1 MSWTAQKSSKQ
12 LAPSSSLPL
21 YVAAAA
27 IGGRCIR
34 AIRPDRP
41 HETDAAAET
50 QPPNCYPVVRRPTAA
65 LFVGAPWR
73 GSIPRTR
80 AKPDEQVDRMSGAT
94 TGDILV
100 IDDDDA
106 IVSFITEL
114 LTEEGYAVRGVLS
127 GRDALRAVTE
137 RRPALVLLD
146 LRMAGLHGEDVLVY
160 LHSAHRSVPVAIIT
174 AEPRL
179 AAPLVE
185 RYKIECIAKPFDIDA
200 LLDCVRRYVRPR
212 A

>member
-1 MSWTAQKSSKQ
+1 M
-12 LAPSSSLPL
+12 
-21 YVAAAA
+21 
-27 IGGRCIR
+27 
-34 AIRPDRP
+34 
-41 HETDAAAET
+41 
-50 QPPNCYPVVRRPTAA
+50 
-65 LFVGAPWR
+65 
-73 GSIPRTR
+73 
-80 AKPDEQVDRMSGAT
+80 
-94 TGDILV
+94 
-100 IDDDDA
+100 IDDDDT

-160 LHSAHRSVPVAIIT
+160 LHSAHRRVPVVIIT

-200 LLDCVRRYVRPR
+200 LLNCVHRYVRPS